1 LPTTVIRLRFITIKD
16 YMLSNEII
24 NSLDKRY
31 EKYTIKTKD
40 GIKFLTNDGINFRM
54 SFESKSEFCLDNCLW
69 VLETDVEFISDN
81 FDMYNY
87 ESAEVL
93 GQWFSNKFKVN
104 VMNVSQ
110 IEAELFKIN
119 AINTIENVTNI

>member
-1 LPTTVIRLRFITIKD
+1 
-16 YMLSNEII
+16 MLSNEII

-40 GIKFLTNDGINFRM
+40 GIKFLTNDGTNFRM
-54 SFESKSEFCLDNCLW
+54 SFESKSEFCFDNCLW

-87 ESAEVL
+87 ESAEAL

-119 AINTIENVTNI
+119 AINTIENVTDL

>member
-1 LPTTVIRLRFITIKD
+1 
-16 YMLSNEII
+16 MLSNEII
-24 NSLDKRY
+24 SSLDKRY
-31 EKYTIKTKD
+31 DKYTIKTKN
-40 GIKFLTNDGINFRM
+40 GIKFLTNDGKNFRM
-54 SFESKSEFCLDNCLW
+54 SFEPKSDFCLENCLW
-69 VLETDVEFISDN
+69 VLETDVDFISDN

-119 AINTIENVTNI
+119 AINSIENVTDI

>member
-1 LPTTVIRLRFITIKD
+1 
-16 YMLSNEII
+16 MLSNEII

-40 GIKFLTNDGINFRM
+40 GIKFLTNDGTNFRM
-54 SFESKSEFCLDNCLW
+54 SFESKSEFCFDNCLW

-87 ESAEVL
+87 
-93 GQWFSNKFKVN
+93 
-104 VMNVSQ
+104 
-110 IEAELFKIN
+110 
-119 AINTIENVTNI
+119 TY